1 MTERVIRITQ
11 EVYQSL
17 PTLYQNIAEIGKQS
31 GRIIIIDN
39 RTAQN
44 CMNKNMNNDPIYS
57 IKKISDNN
65 KLEKY

>member
-1 MTERVIRITQ
+1 MTERVIRITR

-39 RTAQN
+39 QN
-44 CMNKNMNNDPIYS
+44 SPALHEQKF
-57 IKKISDNN
+57 
-65 KLEKY
+65 E